1 MGTRL
6 KEIAPLVFGIC
17 FLGTPH
23 RGSKS
28 ASLGKMAYNLTVIIS
43 KRPNLRLLQGL
54 ERNSEILDRVGTAF
68 TQTLL
73 KHDIAVYSF
82 REEHETRTYLMF
94 NTIVSFVWLLFLM

>member
-6 KEIAPLVFGIC
+6 KEIAPLVYGIC

-28 ASLGKMAYNLTVIIS
+28 ASLGKMAYNLTVIVS

-54 ERNSEILDRVGTAF
+54 ERNSETLDRVGTAF
-68 TQTLL
+68 MQTLL
-73 KHDIAVYSF
+73 KHDIAIYSF
-82 REEHETRTYLMF
+82 REEHETRKYLIF
-94 NTIVSFVWLLFLM
+94 NTIVGLACLL

>member
-23 RGSKS
+23 RGSSS
-28 ASLGKMAYNLTVIIS
+28 ASVGKMAYNITEIVT

-54 ERNSEILDRVGTAF
+54 ERNSETLDRIGTAF

-73 KHDIAVYSF
+73 KHDIAIYSF
-82 REEHETRTYLMF
+82 REEHETRKYLIF
-94 NTIVSFVWLLFLM
+94 NTIVSLV